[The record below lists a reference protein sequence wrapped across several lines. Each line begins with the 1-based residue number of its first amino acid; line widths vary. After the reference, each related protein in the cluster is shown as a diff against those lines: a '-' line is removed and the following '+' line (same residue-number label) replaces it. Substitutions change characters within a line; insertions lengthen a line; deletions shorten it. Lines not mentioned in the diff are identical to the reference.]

1 MADMALDMHGATRE
15 WSIVMDLIDE
25 RYESKRDVN
34 LWAIVAGALAG
45 ALAGYVLITPRGRRA
60 LEKTIVTLDD
70 FAASWAR
77 FSQAVGRAHF
87 AASEGWTAI
96 AGAIGSKSTR
106 SR

>member
-1 MADMALDMHGATRE
+1 
-15 WSIVMDLIDE
+15 MDLFDE
-25 RYESKRDVN
+25 GDESKRDVN

-70 FAASWAR
+70 FAASWGR

-96 AGAIGSKSTR
+96 TDVIGPKSTR